1 MTHDTCTK
9 SNAYKQ
15 TVNRAY
21 KQNKQQKQQN
31 KQANK
36 QTNKQTNKRTNEQTN
51 TQTRNGRINA
61 TLHVKSFC
69 SGQMNANKLA
79 QQ

>member
-1 MTHDTCTK
+1 MHKEQRLQANSQPCIQT
-9 SNAYKQ
+9 KQ
-15 TVNRAY
+15 TT
-21 KQNKQQKQQN
+21 KTT
-31 KQANK
+31 KQASK